1 MSFRLLRKQGY
12 YWDNK
17 EDNNLLVRKDASVL
31 CQMEERHRQQAI
43 EYVQPGSLKSAF
55 NSSRLPSRQ
64 QKRRISSRDVRPDS
78 KGDARLW
85 HLRLGHPGPMSLHL
99 GINALGVKLQGPKTT
114 ECQHCSL
121 AKIKRQ
127 ISRRSSERNIDKPY
141 FDLHIRAFG
150 ATYPSSERY
159 RRTLR
164 GCNHWESTCNENRC
178 QSTTWS
184 MERDCQ
190 LCSLLLRSNATR
202 KQ

>member
-1 MSFRLLRKQGY
+1 MGQR
-12 YWDNK
+12 DNK
-17 EDNNLLVRKDASVL
+17 GDKNLLVRKDASVL

-43 EYVQPGSLKSAF
+43 ECVQPGSLKSAF

-85 HLRLGHPGPMSLHL
+85 HLRLGHPGPMSLHHL

-150 ATYPSSERY
+150 AIYPSSKRY

-164 GCNHWESTCNENRC
+164 GCNH
-178 QSTTWS
+178 
-184 MERDCQ
+184 
-190 LCSLLLRSNATR
+190 
-202 KQ
+202 